1 MVATIRSFF
10 ILLFYLY
17 FNMKNIFSI
26 AAIMLFA
33 IASSFAQAT
42 KSTATP
48 VQTQPAPVKAA
59 NPKAAVMKFE
69 TEIIDYGT
77 ILQGSERVRKF
88 HFVNTGKEPLVIQR
102 AQGSC
107 GCTIPTFPKEPVMP
121 GQKGV
126 VEVNYD
132 TNRLGAFTKTVTIYS
147 NASEETKV
155 LTIKGNVE
163 AQPEGIPA
171 KNGGLLAPAGH

>member
-1 MVATIRSFF
+1 
-10 ILLFYLY
+10 
-17 FNMKNIFSI
+17 MKKIFSI
-26 AAIMLFA
+26 TAIIAFA
-33 IASSFAQAT
+33 VVTSFAQAT
-42 KSTATP
+42 KSTAAAVAT
-48 VQTQPAPVKAA
+48 PAPKAVPAKAA

-69 TEIIDYGT
+69 TEVIDYGT

-88 HFVNTGKEPLVIQR
+88 HFVNTGKEPLVIQK

-126 VEVNYD
+126 IEVNYD
-132 TNRLGAFTKTVTIYS
+132 TNRLGPFTKTVTVTS
-147 NASEETKV
+147 NASEETKI
-155 LTIKGNVE
+155 LTIKGTVE
-163 AQPEGIPA
+163 AQPEGTPA